1 MKGWNDMSEQYKSRE
16 ERRRLQQ
23 KKQKKK
29 QKKKSSF
36 LKKILIAFFFIG
48 IVGMIAGAA
57 TLAYYIAGAPPLNEN
72 QLKGQL
78 SSKVYDMYGNQIYEI
93 GTEKTTYVKIDDIP
107 DQVKNAFI
115 ATEDVRFY
123 EHNGIDLI
131 RFGGAVIANIQE
143 GFGAEGASTITQQLV
158 KLSFLS
164 PEKTIQ
170 RKVQEAW
177 LALQVEQK
185 YSKDQILEMYLNRVY
200 YPGNYYG
207 VARAAEAF
215 YGKTLDE
222 LSLDEVAMLAG
233 MVKNPHG
240 YNPRE
245 NPEAAEK
252 RRNVVLMLM
261 EKHGFIS
268 KEEADQ
274 AKQKSVTASLVNP
287 TEKSNQYYAFIEQ
300 VIEEIREH
308 LDIDPSAAGLK
319 IYSTLDPDA
328 QSYIENLL
336 NGDQLNFRNEHL
348 QAGVAL
354 LDTETGEIRA
364 IGGGR
369 NQPIGGFNYAVDTKR
384 QPGSTIK
391 PILDYG
397 PAIEYLK
404 WSTYH
409 QIEDAPYTYSNGT
422 PINNYDNRY
431 KGWMSIRQ
439 ALADSRNIPAL
450 KALQEVGLDRAK
462 DFAEG
467 LGIKLD
473 EISEAYAIG
482 GFKEGVS
489 PLQMAGAF
497 SAFGNNGIY
506 IKPHAVKKVE
516 LADGTVIELSPE
528 PVEAMSDYT
537 AFMITD
543 MMKSV
548 VQYGTGTRAN
558 VAGLHIAG
566 KTGTT
571 NFTPEEKQKYNV
583 PKGGAKD
590 SWFVGYTPKYTA
602 AVWTGFEK
610 NDEKMHLDRIDQRL
624 AKDIFKEV
632 IKHVSKG
639 DRSDFKQ
646 PNSVVKLAI
655 EKGTNP
661 AKLASEFTPKDMIT
675 YEYFVKGKEP
685 TKVSNKYQQVDKPSD
700 LQVSYDE
707 AAQAVTVKWLYDE
720 EFLED
725 VSFEV
730 RLAINDNSYK
740 VAATTKEMVYTVSNV
755 EPGSVYKFQV
765 IAIREGNRSD
775 PAAAI
780 IEIPIMEEH
789 IEEEIEKELEELL
802 PPENND
808 QKQNE
813 KENKNN
819 KEKKNG
825 KEQDESGNN
834 NSENNNNQQ
843 DSPTENESN
852 SSNLETQQQAPQ
864 QNE

>member
-36 LKKILIAFFFIG
+36 LKKILIAFLFIG

-602 AVWTGFEK
+602 AIWTGFEK

-624 AKDIFKEV
+624 AKDIFREV

-707 AAQAVTVKWLYDE
+707 RAQAVTVKWLYGE
-720 EFLED
+720 EFLDD

-730 RLAINDNSYK
+730 RLAINDNNYK
-740 VAATTKEMVYTVSNV
+740 VATTTKEMVYTVSNV
-755 EPGSVYKFQV
+755 EPGNVYKFQI

-775 PAAAI
+775 PAAAL

-789 IEEEIEKELEELL
+789 IDEEIEKELKELL

-808 QKQNE
+808 QTQNE
-813 KENKNN
+813 SQNSNTKE
-819 KEKKNG
+819 KEKK
-825 KEQDESGNN
+825 QDESGNN
-834 NSENNNNQQ
+834 NSENNKNKP
-843 DSPTENESN
+843 DSPIENESN
-852 SSNLETQQQAPQ
+852 TSNIETQQQAPQ
-864 QNE
+864 QSE

>member
-765 IAIREGNRSD
+765 IAIRDGNRSD

-825 KEQDESGNN
+825 KEQDETGNN

>member
-1 MKGWNDMSEQYKSRE
+1 MSEQYKSRE

-36 LKKILIAFFFIG
+36 LKKILIAFLFIG

-462 DFAEG
+462 EFAEG

-624 AKDIFKEV
+624 AKDIFREV

-707 AAQAVTVKWLYDE
+707 RAQAVTVKWLYGE
-720 EFLED
+720 EFLDD

-730 RLAINDNSYK
+730 RLAINDNNYK
-740 VAATTKEMVYTVSNV
+740 VATTTKEMVYTVSNV
-755 EPGSVYKFQV
+755 EPGNVYKFQI

-775 PAAAI
+775 PAAAL

-789 IEEEIEKELEELL
+789 IDEEIEKELKELL

-808 QKQNE
+808 QTQNE
-813 KENKNN
+813 SQNSNTKE
-819 KEKKNG
+819 KEKK
-825 KEQDESGNN
+825 QDESGNN
-834 NSENNNNQQ
+834 NSENNKNKP
-843 DSPTENESN
+843 DSPIENESN
-852 SSNLETQQQAPQ
+852 TSNIETQQQAPQ
-864 QNE
+864 QSE

>member
-36 LKKILIAFFFIG
+36 LKKILIAFLFIG

-852 SSNLETQQQAPQ
+852 SSNLETQQQAPK

>member
-36 LKKILIAFFFIG
+36 LKKILIAFLFIG

-602 AVWTGFEK
+602 AIWTGFEK

-624 AKDIFKEV
+624 AKDIFREV

-852 SSNLETQQQAPQ
+852 SSNLETQQQAPK

>member
-1 MKGWNDMSEQYKSRE
+1 MSEQYKSRE

-36 LKKILIAFFFIG
+36 LKKILIAFLFIG

-852 SSNLETQQQAPQ
+852 SSNLETQQQAPK